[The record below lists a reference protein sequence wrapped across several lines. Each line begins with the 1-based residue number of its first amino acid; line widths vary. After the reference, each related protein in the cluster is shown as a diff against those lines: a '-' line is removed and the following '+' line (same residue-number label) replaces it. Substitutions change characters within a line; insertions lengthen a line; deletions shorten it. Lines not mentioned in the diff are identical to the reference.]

1 MRMNFLCQ
9 SYLNWLRTRPLESL
23 STWSQSFELGAH
35 LQDEHLWAESVNP
48 LGTAY
53 EIAYVLVC
61 QELDKKPLTEK
72 SGQLSQS
79 AASRLDESAM
89 RLMFSLCR
97 LNERKLAQKVIY
109 GLRAFYNRHEGLL
122 EEFDKEHSSQLL
134 QILGIPKAH
143 HKLNE
148 SQSGMSQ
155 TTGLPNSLYVE
166 QPVSISNIN
175 GRPRVVQRRTGSVHQ
190 SHFQSL

>member
-97 LNERKLAQKVIY
+97 LKESWLKRLFMDYALSIIDMKVYSKSSTKSTRRNCYKFSAFQK
-109 GLRAFYNRHEGLL
+109 H
-122 EEFDKEHSSQLL
+122 
-134 QILGIPKAH
+134 
-143 HKLNE
+143 
-148 SQSGMSQ
+148 
-155 TTGLPNSLYVE
+155 T
-166 QPVSISNIN
+166 IS
-175 GRPRVVQRRTGSVHQ
+175 
-190 SHFQSL
+190 